1 MAKYVY
7 ISGPVT
13 GLDYDQAKEVF
24 DRAAEQ
30 IRRKH
35 DGNVVVVNPMDI
47 CGKGEDWGYC
57 MRKCIVALCECSFI
71 HMLPGFEDS
80 KGARLELTI
89 AKALGFGIVDANYDL
104 QEYEEKD

>member
-13 GLDYDQAKEVF
+13 GLDYDTAKETF

-30 IRRKH
+30 IRLKH

-57 MRKCIVALCECSFI
+57 MRKCIVALCDCS
-71 HMLPGFEDS
+71 
-80 KGARLELTI
+80 
-89 AKALGFGIVDANYDL
+89 
-104 QEYEEKD
+104 